1 MQLTKSRVLSAITAG
16 SLTLAVVAAITVG
29 SGSGSGPGHT
39 AQPAALAAQTESF
52 PPVNID
58 DCPILHTGYPTG
70 GCVAQLQTDLNIIQ
84 GRNLTVD
91 GTFGPVHSQTY
102 NAVIAFQQAYGLQQD
117 GMVGP
122 ATKNA
127 LEAAIPGSSVP
138 PSSVPPSSVPPSS
151 VPPPQAPAA
160 HYTWGYGT
168 GTVYYNRQATRDMKT
183 QAAAE
188 TAAAGICV
196 FLGGETLGAAC
207 VISGAVMFQWQ
218 YVAGNAYG
226 DGKCL
231 KIKLPTFWAS
241 EYTNSYCK

>member
-1 MQLTKSRVLSAITAG
+1 MI
-16 SLTLAVVAAITVG
+16 
-29 SGSGSGPGHT
+29 
-39 AQPAALAAQTESF
+39 
-52 PPVNID
+52 
-58 DCPILHTGYPTG
+58 
-70 GCVAQLQTDLNIIQ
+70 QLQTDLRIVQ
-84 GRNLTVD
+84 DPTLVVD
-91 GTFGPVHSQTY
+91 GIFGSQGSRTW
-102 NAVIAFQQAYGLQQD
+102 NAVIAFQTAHGLDPD

-127 LEAAIPGSSVP
+127 LKAAIPGSSVP
-138 PSSVPPSSVPPSS
+138 PSSVPPSSVPA
-151 VPPPQAPAA
+151 PQAPAA